1 MKDYKKH
8 QSVKRPAKIIEHV
21 THPQI
26 PDFRIEIEKRYSK
39 SIVNKIYTF
48 PKKEVEE
55 ANRGEEQ
62 DESLDFLE
70 KITVYDLMAQ
80 NVERQKKKRRKQ
92 KNFTR
97 KQRNSYRYNLS
108 TSLNQTN
115 TRDSNTRTHKK
126 ALYQKSLDLKDKA
139 LQRSL
144 ELKKKSSKRTI
155 FKHSKTPRYSE
166 KPHTQKRTKK
176 NTKTYSSLLGILKQN
191 VANKKRTRP

>member
-1 MKDYKKH
+1 MFKLKKHGKRKPKRSKRDKHASQSPSFRKILKNNCILNKKKH
-8 QSVKRPAKIIEHV
+8 QSTKRPAKIIEHV

-55 ANRGEEQ
+55 GPGPRGEQ
-62 DESLDFLE
+62 KDDCNLDFLE
-70 KITVYDLMAQ
+70 KVTVYDLMAQ
-80 NVERQKKKRRKQ
+80 NEERQKKKRRKQ

-126 ALYQKSLDLKDKA
+126 ALYQKSLDMKDKA

-144 ELKKKSSKRTI
+144 ELKKKSSK
-155 FKHSKTPRYSE
+155 
-166 KPHTQKRTKK
+166 
-176 NTKTYSSLLGILKQN
+176 
-191 VANKKRTRP
+191 